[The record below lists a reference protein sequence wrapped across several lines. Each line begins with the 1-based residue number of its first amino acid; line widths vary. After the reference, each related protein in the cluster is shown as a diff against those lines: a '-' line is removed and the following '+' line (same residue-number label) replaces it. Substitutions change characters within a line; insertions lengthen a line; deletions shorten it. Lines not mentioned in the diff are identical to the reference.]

1 MSQAARSWGRS
12 VRRPGRRGARGD
24 RRAVGCMLALLASQ
38 RDTARQ
44 RCRYRDRLARGC
56 RLRPAPPCSLAA
68 RLSGTLRPRAGDHQS
83 VRRSRVARGRPVHPR
98 MLHRLGRRVLARP
111 AVPGVIPRGGGL
123 TFNPDPQHR
132 TGTPRTGLLRAPA
145 PRAPVCLLQTLA
157 VHRAVPPGADHARRP
172 PKVLLASSTRRDPCA
187 SRPLAGDL
195 GGQSSWGPAHCV
207 GDQAPRHMVVPAH
220 SVSSR
225 VTADA
230 GIGAGDLMRN
240 GRSGASPPP

>member
-44 RCRYRDRLARGC
+44 RCRYRDRPARGC

-172 PKVLLASSTRRDPCA
+172 PRCCCSHRQPAVTLAQADR
-187 SRPLAGDL
+187 
-195 GGQSSWGPAHCV
+195 WPA
-207 GDQAPRHMVVPAH
+207 
-220 SVSSR
+220 
-225 VTADA
+225 T
-230 GIGAGDLMRN
+230 
-240 GRSGASPPP
+240 SGASRRGAQHIAGATKRPGTWSCRPTRCRLASRLMPASAPAT